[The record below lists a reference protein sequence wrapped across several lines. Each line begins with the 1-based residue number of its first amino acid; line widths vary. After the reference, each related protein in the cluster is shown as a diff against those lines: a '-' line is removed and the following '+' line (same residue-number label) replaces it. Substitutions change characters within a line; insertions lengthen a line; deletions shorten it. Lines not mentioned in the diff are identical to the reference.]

1 VFANRTEAGRALG
14 REVAARRRE
23 GEVVVVLGLARGGVT
38 VAAEV
43 ARELDAPLDVL
54 VVRKLGVPGHRE
66 LAMGALAAGSIVRNE
81 DVIASLGIDEAT
93 LARVVAD
100 EKAVAD
106 QRERE
111 YRGVRAPVP
120 LGGRTA
126 VVVDDGLAT
135 GATAR
140 AAVRALRHR
149 AADRPAR
156 VVLAVPVAPRDTLA
170 LLAREVDDVVCL
182 QVPPLFY
189 AVGEWYRDFSQVNDE
204 QVRQVLAAH
213 GADSPGS
220 PSSRPS
226 TG

>member
-1 VFANRTEAGRALG
+1 MFADRTEAGRALG
-14 REVAARRRE
+14 RAVAQRRRD
-23 GEVVVVLGLARGGVT
+23 GEDMVVLGLARGGVT

-43 ARELDAPLDVL
+43 ARELGAPLDVL

-81 DVIASLGIDEAT
+81 DVLASLGIDEAT
-93 LARVVAD
+93 LTRVVA
-100 EKAVAD
+100 EEQQVAD
-106 QRERE
+106 QREQE
-111 YRGVRAPVP
+111 YRGVRPSVA
-120 LGGRTA
+120 LAGRTA

-149 AADRPAR
+149 ETDRPAR

-170 LLAREVDDVVCL
+170 VLSRDVDEVVCL
-182 QVPPLFY
+182 QVPEPFY
-189 AVGEWYRDFSQVNDE
+189 AVGEWYRDFSQVSDAE
-204 QVRQVLAAH
+204 VRQVLAAQ
-213 GADSPGS
+213 GADSSGNPMSG
-220 PSSRPS
+220 PS

>member
-1 VFANRTEAGRALG
+1 MFADRTEAGRALG
-14 REVAARRRE
+14 REVATRRRE
-23 GEVVVVLGLARGGVT
+23 AEEVVVLGLARGGVT

-100 EKAVAD
+100 ERAVAD

-111 YRGVRAPVP
+111 YRGVRPPVP

-149 AADRPAR
+149 PADRPAR

-170 LLAREVDDVVCL
+170 LLSREVDDVVCL

-189 AVGEWYRDFSQVNDE
+189 AVGEWYRDFSQVSDD

-213 GADSPGS
+213 AADSPGS